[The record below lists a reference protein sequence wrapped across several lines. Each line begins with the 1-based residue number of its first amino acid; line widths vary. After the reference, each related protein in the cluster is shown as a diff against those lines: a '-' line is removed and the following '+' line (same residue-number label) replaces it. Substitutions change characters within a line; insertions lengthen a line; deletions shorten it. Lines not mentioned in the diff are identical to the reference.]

1 MEQIDVQGET
11 IEEKFMLNSLKIA
24 LYNNLAACYLRLNKL
39 QDTRA
44 VCDEALLLDPN
55 QTKALYA
62 IYFYFKF

>member
-11 IEEKFMLNSLKIA
+11 NEEKSIVNGLKIA

-44 VCDEALLLDPN
+44 VCDEALILDPN

-62 IYFYFKF
+62 RFLFKL